1 MDFTRINDLNDLQYW
16 LIVNGVSHKIVFIL
30 GILIVCTFVIQMI
43 TKKLKIPSVVGYVLL
58 GTLFSVSVLD
68 RIPFLSNNFI
78 EWYSYLINSFNF
90 IPTLA
95 VSFISFTIGTALS
108 IKVLKR
114 LELEFTL
121 IVLLESIGAFIL
133 VFLGMLAVGQ
143 PLFIAL
149 ILGAIATAT
158 APAAT
163 VMVLKEYG
171 GEGELSATLMI
182 VLALDEALALII
194 FSFIEP
200 ISMISINPDLKF
212 TLVNTFF
219 LPLGKVV
226 GAVILGLVVGYYS
239 QKKMADYHSKTRK
252 VLLIL
257 ATVLGVASLAV
268 AMDMSH
274 MIASMAVGFAYRNFA
289 KKRLDIADR
298 IDTLTI
304 PLFAIYFILAG
315 TRIEIG
321 NITSELF
328 LLVALVYAVT
338 RIIGKVGGASLGARL
353 SNAPAKVTKY
363 IGLGLLPQIGI
374 TIDLAYVI
382 QQDFIHI
389 SARATEVSLLIFNII
404 LYTTV
409 ITEIFGP
416 LATEFALNKSGEMTI
431 T

>member
-30 GILIVCTFVIQMI
+30 GLLIVCTFLIHTL

-58 GTLFSVSVLD
+58 GTLFSVSVLE
-68 RIPFLSNNFI
+68 RIPLFSKGFV

-90 IPTLA
+90 VPTLA
-95 VSFISFTIGTALS
+95 VSFISFTIGTSLS
-108 IKVLKR
+108 IKILKR
-114 LELEFTL
+114 LEFEFTM
-121 IVLLESIGAFIL
+121 IVLLESIGAFVL
-133 VFLGMLAVGQ
+133 VFLGMVAVGQ
-143 PLFIAL
+143 PLYVAL

-182 VLALDEALALII
+182 VLALDEVLALII
-194 FSFIEP
+194 FSFAEP
-200 ISMISINPDLKF
+200 ISLISANPNLEF

-226 GAVILGLVVGYYS
+226 GAIMLGLVVGYYS
-239 QKKMADYHSKTRK
+239 QKLMATYHSKTRK

-257 ATVLGVASLAV
+257 ATVFGVASLAV

-274 MIASMAVGFAYRNFA
+274 MIANLAVGFAYRNFA
-289 KKRLDIADR
+289 KKRLEIADR

-315 TRIEIG
+315 TKIEIG
-321 NITSELF
+321 HITSEWF
-328 LLVALVYAVT
+328 ILVALVYAIT

-353 SNAPAKVTKY
+353 SNAPAKVSKY

-374 TIDLAYVI
+374 TIDLAYII
-382 QQDFIHI
+382 QQDFIHL
-389 SARATEVSLLIFNII
+389 SAKAMEISLLVFNII

-409 ITEIFGP
+409 ITEIIGP
-416 LATEFALNKSGEMTI
+416 LATEYALNKSGEI
-431 T
+431 TTS